1 MSRVR
6 PPGAAVAAALAGA
19 VMFGFVLTSA
29 LVAVL
34 PQFRFESQFWAVLP
48 LFAWA
53 GALGVDGVAALARR
67 LAGPWR
73 AAFGLFGAVPY
84 ALLLLVR
91 AVAPDLPLPGWLAP
105 VVAACAAAPFAVM
118 AIRGVAH
125 VDVTQTTATERTRRA
140 TALLGA
146 AFALLALA
154 ASGPLI
160 TAALSGVLTASALG
174 VAALRTGG
182 LADAGRAWGPRQWAA
197 TVWGSVV
204 VWACVILHGT
214 TPWLIS
220 LWADLFAMLVAGA
233 PLVAVS
239 GVRLPA
245 LRRSSRA

>member
-1 MSRVR
+1 M
-6 PPGAAVAAALAGA
+6 
-19 VMFGFVLTSA
+19 
-29 LVAVL
+29 
-34 PQFRFESQFWAVLP
+34 
-48 LFAWA
+48 
-53 GALGVDGVAALARR
+53 
-67 LAGPWR
+67 
-73 AAFGLFGAVPY
+73 
-84 ALLLLVR
+84 
-91 AVAPDLPLPGWLAP
+91 
-105 VVAACAAAPFAVM
+105 
-118 AIRGVAH
+118 
-125 VDVTQTTATERTRRA
+125 
-140 TALLGA
+140 
-146 AFALLALA
+146 
-154 ASGPLI
+154 
-160 TAALSGVLTASALG
+160 LTASALG

>member
-1 MSRVR
+1 MSLPR
-6 PPGAAVAAALAGA
+6 PQGAAVAAALAGA
-19 VMFGFVLTSA
+19 VVCGFVLTSA

-34 PQFRFESQFWAVLP
+34 PQFRFESQFWAALP

-53 GALGVDGVAALARR
+53 GALGVDGVATLARR

-73 AAFGLFGAVPY
+73 AAFGLVGAAPY
-84 ALLLLVR
+84 VVLLLVR
-91 AVAPDLPLPGWLAP
+91 AVAPDLPISGWFAP
-105 VVAACAAAPFAVM
+105 LVAGCAAAPFAVM
-118 AIRGVAH
+118 AIRGVAP
-125 VDVTQTTATERTRRA
+125 VEVTQTAATDRTRRA
-140 TALLGA
+140 TAVLGG

-160 TAALSGVLTASALG
+160 TAALSGVLTACALG
-174 VAALRTGG
+174 VAALRPGG
-182 LADAGRAWGPRQWAA
+182 LTDAGRAWGPRQWAA

-220 LWADLFAMLVAGA
+220 LGADLLAMALAGG
-233 PLVAVS
+233 PLLAVS

-245 LRRSSRA
+245 RGLSRRA